1 MSSVEVRDIEADRV
15 REVAAEFGDRVVFRE
30 YCGDDR
36 DTPLEHQIPR
46 AIYVQGNEIGWG
58 YEAPRDGVR
67 AAISA
72 ALERADG
79 GEA

>member
-1 MSSVEVRDIEADRV
+1 MSCVEVR
-15 REVAAEFGDRVVFRE
+15 G
-30 YCGDDR
+30 
-36 DTPLEHQIPR
+36 TLLKHQIPR

-67 AAISA
+67 VAISA